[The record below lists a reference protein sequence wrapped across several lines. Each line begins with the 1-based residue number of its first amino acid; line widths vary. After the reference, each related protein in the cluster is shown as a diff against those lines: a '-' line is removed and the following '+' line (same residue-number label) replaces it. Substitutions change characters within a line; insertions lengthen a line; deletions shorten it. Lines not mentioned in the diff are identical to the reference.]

1 MITSI
6 TFVSLFILSQLT
18 IFQSR
23 DIDVE
28 QLYTDFLLLNL
39 QLEFQTLKYFISAN
53 IALVTVVL
61 SIFFRPFIEVYL
73 NYYKKWSFYI
83 LINLVSVSA
92 VMIVFRIY
100 GYSRLQLIVYMFL
113 SSILMQIIDKKR

>member
-6 TFVSLFILSQLT
+6 TFILLFILSQLT

-53 IALVTVVL
+53 IALVTVLL

>member
-53 IALVTVVL
+53 IALVTVLL

-83 LINLVSVSA
+83 IINLVSVSA

>member
-6 TFVSLFILSQLT
+6 TFISLFILSQLT

>member
-1 MITSI
+1 MINSF

-28 QLYTDFLLLNL
+28 QLYTDFLFLNL
-39 QLEFQTLKYFISAN
+39 SLDFLTLKFFTSIN
-53 IALVTVVL
+53 IALLTILLGV
-61 SIFFRPFIEVYL
+61 FFRPFIEVYL
-73 NYYKKWSFYI
+73 NYYTKWSFYI

-92 VMIVFRIY
+92 VMIVLRIY
-100 GYSRLQLIVYMFL
+100 GYSRLQLIIYILF
-113 SSILMQIIDKKR
+113 SSIMMLIIDKKR

>member
-1 MITSI
+1 MITSF
-6 TFVSLFILSQLT
+6 TFISLFILSQMT

-39 QLEFQTLKYFISAN
+39 SLDFQTLKYFISVN
-53 IALVTVVL
+53 ITLLTIVL
-61 SIFFRPFIEVYL
+61 GIFFRPFIEVYL
-73 NYYKKWSFYI
+73 NHYAKWSFYI

-92 VMIVFRIY
+92 VMIVLRIY
-100 GYSRLQLIVYMFL
+100 GYSRLQLLIYILF
-113 SSILMQIIDKKR
+113 SSIMLQLIDKKR

>member
-53 IALVTVVL
+53 IALVTVLL

>member
-6 TFVSLFILSQLT
+6 TFISLFILSQLT

-39 QLEFQTLKYFISAN
+39 QLEFQTLKYFISVN
-53 IALVTVVL
+53 IALVTVML
-61 SIFFRPFIEVYL
+61 SVFFRPFIEVYL
-73 NYYKKWSFYI
+73 NYYKNGPFIYS
-83 LINLVSVSA
+83 NLVSVSA
-92 VMIVFRIY
+92 VMIVLRIY
-100 GYSRLQLIVYMFL
+100 GYSRLQLIIYMFL

>member
-6 TFVSLFILSQLT
+6 TFISLFILSQLT

-83 LINLVSVSA
+83 LVNLVSVSA

>member
-6 TFVSLFILSQLT
+6 TFISLFILSQLT

-61 SIFFRPFIEVYL
+61 SVFFRPFIEVYL

>member
-6 TFVSLFILSQLT
+6 TFILLFILSQLT